1 MVKKQKKPS
10 RRPFGR
16 PKDGPGPQE
25 TFVGEFQ
32 VEQAQTP
39 PPVGGSQHTIRLS
52 PPAQAQAQYEFGLV
66 PSSSVHRSNSTP
78 ERGRKGRKDGAS
90 SVRHTE
96 MSPDDDMS
104 TAGPNSWPRDVH
116 LPASTHA
123 LPDPLLQ
130 PMSQVAYRGSD
141 RQAPVTP
148 GFGRGQYPTPGLTP
162 STLYD
167 TPSTSSLP
175 LLSPSS
181 FSHRHRTYEPPELS
195 PTDPLYH
202 WRQYSSVPHTPLSM
216 RGGSIP
222 PSVQSESS
230 PYLDSLFDFSPTFGP
245 IVGPVDVPDLPP
257 LSPDPVPEGGDLF
270 WGHEGSGAHAPG
282 AETAPANNDPMLLG
296 SAQYPSSSVAVPGQ
310 QLEQFP
316 ELGSYGLPQETVAS
330 SGPAICWPQIDIT
343 YLQDMSQNYSEPYFG
358 PPGSSHG
365 YSAPPDGAPGPG
377 PGPSR

>member
-90 SVRHTE
+90 SVRHSERRPSTSAHSVASSSSARVSRREAAEDAPQPGPSGRRRPSMAGHRPTLSHPYLPVGGHFPRRHSSTMLAAE

-245 IVGPVDVPDLPP
+245 IVGPVG
-257 LSPDPVPEGGDLF
+257 E
-270 WGHEGSGAHAPG
+270 
-282 AETAPANNDPMLLG
+282 
-296 SAQYPSSSVAVPGQ
+296 Y
-310 QLEQFP
+310 
-316 ELGSYGLPQETVAS
+316 Y
-330 SGPAICWPQIDIT
+330 
-343 YLQDMSQNYSEPYFG
+343 
-358 PPGSSHG
+358 
-365 YSAPPDGAPGPG
+365 
-377 PGPSR
+377 R